1 MSINRRTFLG
11 GALSASLGTTLS
23 TVAGL
28 SVTASEPVSAA
39 QPSSMYPNRAV
50 SLVVGAPPGGSNDI
64 VARLLTQRLNAKL
77 GGTFLVDNRPG
88 ASGAR
93 AAEYVTRQPADGYTL
108 LMTNVGMEVLNP
120 ILFADS
126 HYDPLRD
133 DVAIAMIGT
142 ITNILV
148 VTPSLPVHS
157 VAELIAY
164 AKAHPGKLNFG
175 SAGTGGSVHLAGELF
190 KMRTG
195 VQMTHVPYRGS
206 GPMVTDLMA
215 GVVQLAFDNFPSSIG
230 AVNAGS
236 LRALAVTSEKRWP
249 LAPELPTMEESGVPN
264 FNISTWFGVSARAG
278 TPAPIVTQLNRAI
291 ADICQEPN
299 FVDHLA
305 SIGAIPYS
313 FDMAKFPALLVQE
326 HNRWKE
332 IIDGAHVKIE

>member
-1 MSINRRTFLG
+1 MTLDRRAFLG
-11 GALSASLGTTLS
+11 TSLGALATLGLGVSGAAHGQTHYPDK
-23 TVAGL
+23 
-28 SVTASEPVSAA
+28 PVS
-39 QPSSMYPNRAV
+39 
-50 SLVVGAPPGGSNDI
+50 LIVGAPPGGSNDI
-64 VARLLTQRLNAKL
+64 VARLLTQRLTAKL

-120 ILFADS
+120 ILLPDS

-133 DVAIAMIGT
+133 SVPVAMIGT

-195 VQMTHVPYRGS
+195 VSMTHVPYRGS

-230 AVNAGS
+230 AVKAGS
-236 LRALAVTSEKRWP
+236 LRALAVTSAKRWP
-249 LAPELPTMEESGVPN
+249 LAPDLPTMQESGVPN
-264 FNISTWFGVSARAG
+264 FDISTWFGISARSG
-278 TPAPIVTQLNRAI
+278 TPPAIVKQLSQAI
-291 ADICQEPN
+291 NEITQEPD
-299 FVDHLA
+299 FVKRLA
-305 SIGAIPYS
+305 TIGAIPYS
-313 FDMAKFPALLVQE
+313 MDMAQFPALLAKE
-326 HNRWKE
+326 HTRWKE